1 MMVDE
6 SLLDDDDPAYRQT
19 DRGGRDNDM
28 NDTYANF
35 DDSVSD
41 EEASEKEDYN
51 SEEEKSPRRGRAA
64 GKK

>member
-1 MMVDE
+1 
-6 SLLDDDDPAYRQT
+6 
-19 DRGGRDNDM
+19 M

-35 DDSVSD
+35 DDSASD